1 MNCRHATVSP
11 LYQPHQISAQ
21 EAQPGQ
27 ISKYHRGGN
36 RDILVQVGLPSSP
49 VHLTQHPFQRQPVLV
64 ECISGLPSGRSLIGF
79 GHWEVLAGVWK
90 EGRKGH
96 QGLSSLPS
104 PYSEFMYLILA
115 VQNRIQE
122 MENK

>member
-1 MNCRHATVSP
+1 MNCRHATISP
-11 LYQPHQISAQ
+11 LCQPHQISAQ

-49 VHLTQHPFQRQPVLV
+49 VRLTQHPFQREPVLV

-79 GHWEVLAGVWK
+79 GF
-90 EGRKGH
+90 GRCWQEFG
-96 QGLSSLPS
+96 GREERDTRVFLPYPLPTLSSC
-104 PYSEFMYLILA
+104 I
-115 VQNRIQE
+115 
-122 MENK
+122 